1 LEIFANNNL
10 KIYLDV
16 NVFPLFLRLTVVYF
30 LSCAG
35 RFLRH
40 WTDVTRGVSGAG
52 TGRQAVENMRHGAG
66 WSIFQ
71 RESRKRKSNLVE
83 FLYIYIV

>member
-1 LEIFANNNL
+1 MEIFANNNL

-16 NVFPLFLRLTVVYF
+16 NVFPLFLRLTVVHF
-30 LSCAG
+30 LSYAG

-52 TGRQAVENMRHGAG
+52 AGWKTVENTRRGTG